1 MAASITVRGLTKR
14 HGSVTAVE
22 DVHLDIAAGEF
33 VTILGPSGSGKT
45 TTLMCIAGFTLPD
58 TGDILVNGRSVVGLP
73 AHRRHLGV
81 VFQHASL
88 FPHMTVFENV
98 AFSLRM
104 RDRPSAEVED
114 RVRDA
119 LALVRLSGFERRRP
133 NQLSGGQQQR
143 VALARALV
151 FQPPVLL
158 LDEPLAAL
166 DLKLRQQLQIE
177 IKRLHEELGVT
188 VVSVTHDQSEA
199 LAMADRIV
207 VMNDGRI
214 QQIGA
219 PEQLY
224 RYPMNAFVAQF
235 IGEANLLKGILIR
248 REGPCVVARLGEE
261 LEVKAVM
268 PRHYVK
274 ECGEITLVLRPESIV
289 LGDKCAGLANV
300 FAGIVEKTIYLGLA
314 TRYYV
319 KLGGG
324 TSVVAE
330 SQNRSGM
337 PRAARNERVVVGWA
351 AEDMVTL

>member
-1 MAASITVRGLTKR
+1 MAASISVRGLTKR
-14 HGSVTAVE
+14 HGLVTAVQE
-22 DVHLDIAAGEF
+22 LDLDIAPGEF

-58 TGDILVNGRSVVGLP
+58 AGDILLNGRSVVGVP
-73 AHRRHLGV
+73 AHRRELGV

-104 RDRPSAEVED
+104 RDRPSAEVKD

-119 LALVRLSGFERRRP
+119 LAMVRLSGFERRRP

-166 DLKLRQQLQIE
+166 DLKLRQQLQVE

-214 QQIGA
+214 QQIGR
-219 PEQLY
+219 PEDLY

-235 IGEANLLKGILIR
+235 IGEANLLTGTLIR
-248 REGPCVVARLGEE
+248 RDGPCVVAQLGDG
-261 LEVKAVM
+261 LDVKGVM
-268 PRHYVK
+268 PRHRAQQRGDV
-274 ECGEITLVLRPESIV
+274 TLVLRPESIV
-289 LGDKCAGLANV
+289 LGSECAGLANV
-300 FAGIVEKTIYLGLA
+300 FAGVVEKTIYLGLA

-319 KLGGG
+319 NLGDGV
-324 TSVVAE
+324 SVVVE
-330 SQNRSGM
+330 SQNRSGR
-337 PRAARNERVVVGWA
+337 PRPARDERVVVGWA
-351 AEDMVTL
+351 AEDMVAL

>member
-1 MAASITVRGLTKR
+1 VDDLN
-14 HGSVTAVE
+14 
-22 DVHLDIAAGEF
+22 LDIAAGEF
-33 VTILGPSGSGKT
+33 LTILGPSGCGKT
-45 TTLMCIAGFTLPD
+45 TTLMCIAGFMLPD
-58 TGDILVNGRSVVGLP
+58 AGDILINGRSVVGRP
-73 AHRRHLGV
+73 AHRRELGV

-88 FPHMTVFENV
+88 FPHMTVFDNV

-104 RDRPSAEVED
+104 RDRPGAEVEK

-119 LALVRLSGFERRRP
+119 LAMVRLAGFERRRP

-151 FQPPVLL
+151 FSPPVLL

-214 QQIGA
+214 QQTGS
-219 PEQLY
+219 PETLY
-224 RYPMNAFVAQF
+224 RYPVNTFVAQF
-235 IGEANLLKGILIR
+235 IGEANLLKGTLIHQER
-248 REGPCVVARLGEE
+248 GCVVARVADEI
-261 LEVKAVM
+261 EVTGVM
-268 PRHYVK
+268 TRRHPGND
-274 ECGEITLVLRPESIV
+274 EEITLVLRPESIV
-289 LGDKCAGLANV
+289 LGDGCTRLANV
-300 FAGIVEKTIYLGLA
+300 FMGMVEKTIYLGLA

-319 KLGGG
+319 RLGAGI
-324 TSVVAE
+324 TVVAE
-330 SQNRSGM
+330 SQNRSSM
-337 PRAARNERVVVGWA
+337 PRAARNERILVGWA
-351 AEDMVTL
+351 AEDMVAL

>member
-22 DVHLDIAAGEF
+22 NLHLEIAAGEF
-33 VTILGPSGSGKT
+33 VTILGPSGCGKT

-58 TGDILVNGRSVVGLP
+58 AGDILVNGRSVVGLP
-73 AHRRHLGV
+73 AHRRELGV
-81 VFQHASL
+81 MFQHASL

-104 RDRPSAEVED
+104 RDRPSAEVGD
-114 RVRDA
+114 RVRAA
-119 LALVRLSGFERRRP
+119 LGMVRLLGFERRRP

-151 FQPPVLL
+151 FQPPILL

-166 DLKLRQQLQIE
+166 DLKLRQQLQLE

-214 QQIGA
+214 QQTGS

-224 RYPMNAFVAQF
+224 RYPTNAFVAQF
-235 IGEANLLKGILIR
+235 IGEANLVTGTLLR
-248 REGPCVVARLGEE
+248 REGSCAVARLAGD
-261 LEVKAVM
+261 LEVKAAM
-268 PRHYVK
+268 PRHHV
-274 ECGEITLVLRPESIV
+274 EESAEITLVLRPESI
-289 LGDKCAGLANV
+289 LLCDKCAGLANV
-300 FAGIVEKTIYLGLA
+300 FEGVVEKTIYLGLA

-319 KLGGG
+319 TLDGGI
-324 TSVVAE
+324 SVVAE

-337 PRAARNERVVVGWA
+337 PRAERNERVVVGWA
-351 AEDMVTL
+351 AEDMVAL

>member
-1 MAASITVRGLTKR
+1 MAASITIRNLTKR
-14 HGSVTAVE
+14 HGSVTAV
-22 DVHLDIAAGEF
+22 DSLDLDIAAGEF

-58 TGDILVNGRSVVGLP
+58 AGDILVNGRSVVGLP
-73 AHRRHLGV
+73 AHRRQLGI

-88 FPHMTVFENV
+88 FPHMSVFENV

-104 RDRPSAEVED
+104 RDRPSAEVEN

-119 LALVRLSGFERRRP
+119 LAMVRLTGFERRRP

-151 FQPPVLL
+151 FRPPVLL

-166 DLKLRQQLQIE
+166 DLKLRQQLQVE

-188 VVSVTHDQSEA
+188 IVSVTHDQSEA

-214 QQIGA
+214 QQAGS
-219 PEQLY
+219 PEKLY
-224 RYPMNAFVAQF
+224 RYPMDAFVAQF
-235 IGEANLLKGILIR
+235 IGEANLLTGTLIQH
-248 REGPCVVARLGEE
+248 EGGCVVARLQNQ
-261 LEVKAVM
+261 LEVRAVM
-268 PRHYVK
+268 PRHHPGQ
-274 ECGEITLVLRPESIV
+274 GEDVTLVLRPESIV
-289 LGDKCAGLANV
+289 LGDGCVGLTNV
-300 FAGIVEKTIYLGLA
+300 FEGVVEKTIYLGLA

-319 KLGGG
+319 RLGGG
-324 TSVVAE
+324 ISVMAE

-337 PRAARNERVVVGWA
+337 PRAAQNERIVVGWA
-351 AEDMVTL
+351 AEDMVAL

>member
-14 HGSVTAVE
+14 HGSVAAVE
-22 DVHLDIAAGEF
+22 DLHLEITAGEF

-45 TTLMCIAGFTLPD
+45 TTLMCIAGFALPD
-58 TGDILVNGRSVVGLP
+58 AGDILVNGRSVVGLP
-73 AHRRHLGV
+73 AHRRQLGV

-104 RDRPSAEVED
+104 RDRPNAEVED
-114 RVRDA
+114 RVQQA
-119 LALVRLSGFERRRP
+119 LAMVRLSGLERRRP

-151 FQPPVLL
+151 FQPPALL

-177 IKRLHEELGVT
+177 IKRLHEDLGVT

-214 QQIGA
+214 QQAGS

-224 RYPMNAFVAQF
+224 RYPKNVFVAQF
-235 IGEANLLKGILIR
+235 IGEANLLKGTLIR
-248 REGPCVVARLGEE
+248 REGLCVVARLGDEV
-261 LEVKAVM
+261 EVKAIM
-268 PRHYVK
+268 PRHHA
-274 ECGEITLVLRPESIV
+274 EERGEITLVLRPESIV

-300 FAGIVEKTIYLGLA
+300 VAGVVEKTIYLGLA

-319 KLGGG
+319 NLDGGIN
-324 TSVVAE
+324 VVAE

-337 PRAARNERVVVGWA
+337 LRAARDERVVLGWA
-351 AEDMVTL
+351 AEDMVAL